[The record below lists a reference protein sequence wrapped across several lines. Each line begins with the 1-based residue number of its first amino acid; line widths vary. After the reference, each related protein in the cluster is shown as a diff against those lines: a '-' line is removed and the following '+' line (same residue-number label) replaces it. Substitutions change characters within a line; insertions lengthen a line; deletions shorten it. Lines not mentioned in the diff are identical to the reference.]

1 MKHKVYIPQSD
12 CECYMMAADLVREQ
26 LAPINIR
33 MDSIDE
39 DIYNIK
45 SYLGEFSAYV
55 TDENLHLNWRLI
67 YG

>member
-1 MKHKVYIPQSD
+1 MKRNVYLPESD
-12 CECYMMAADLVREQ
+12 CECYMKAVGLVKDQ
-26 LAPINIR
+26 LAPINQHIE
-33 MDSIDE
+33 DIDG